1 VLILNSIQEVYND
14 LEQILPDLNIEHQMS
29 LKIIIMG
36 IPNATISVEL
46 IATVIAHLLAR
57 KSRQISLN
65 REQNTREITNL
76 MKIEEFIAK
85 NKVEW
90 MSNGKFLR
98 I

>member
-1 VLILNSIQEVYND
+1 M
-14 LEQILPDLNIEHQMS
+14 EQILPDLNIEHQMS